1 MMSATTVT
9 WGGGT
14 AMSVVTGN
22 TTLPCRCRGRTDD
35 GFSIPDIAL
44 GRQSG
49 SIIAVVR
56 SRECAD
62 GEIGR
67 LIAI

>member
-1 MMSATTVT
+1 
-9 WGGGT
+9 
-14 AMSVVTGN
+14 MSVVTGN